1 MARIVF
7 TAIEADV
14 LRHRLD
20 YLAGLDAD
28 DLDGIFPA
36 HDSPSDLA
44 LAAELASGQ
53 LYDGRL
59 VVTIAHTDTLLV
71 LIEAV
76 EGATIHELA
85 NEATQGGNISR
96 QKQQAFRQALVTA
109 AAKIERAAGRFVQT
123 P

>member
-1 MARIVF
+1 MAGIVF

-14 LRHRLD
+14 LRHRLG

-28 DLDGIFPA
+28 DLDGIFPT

-59 VVTIAHTDTLLV
+59 VVANAHPDTLLV
-71 LIEAV
+71 LVEAI

-85 NEATQGGNISR
+85 SEATQGGKISR
-96 QKQQAFRQALVTA
+96 QKQLDYLQALVTA
-109 AAKIERAAGRFVQT
+109 ADKIERAAGRAVQT